1 MKYKVNEIVA
11 NQAYLFL
18 IFILNGI
25 LIGILFDIFRILRR
39 SFKTPNF
46 VTYIEDILFWIIS
59 TLSVIYS
66 LFVFNNGEI
75 RGYIFIGL
83 IFGIAIYMLFFSKIV
98 MKVSIKI
105 MLLLKQVF
113 KFLYKILSYPVKI
126 ILNPLK
132 FLIKKLFSFK
142 IDLQKLKIKSKSNKN
157 LQNKEGF

>member
-46 VTYIEDILFWIIS
+46 VTYIEDTLFWIIS

-75 RGYIFIGL
+75 RGYIFIGI
-83 IFGIAIYMLFFSKIV
+83 IFGIAIYMLFFSKII
-98 MKVSIKI
+98 MKISVKI
-105 MLLLKQVF
+105 ILFCKKVF
-113 KFLYKILSYPVKI
+113 KFIIRILSYPVKI

-132 FLIKKLFSFK
+132 FLIKKLFSFR
-142 IDLQKLKIKSKSNKN
+142 IDLQKLKIKSKNSKK

>member
-1 MKYKVNEIVA
+1 MNEIVT

-25 LIGILFDIFRILRR
+25 LIGILFDVFRILRR

-46 VTYIEDILFWIIS
+46 VTYIEDIIFWLAS
-59 TLSVIYS
+59 TLSIIYS

-83 IFGIAIYMLFFSKIV
+83 IFGIVTYMLFFSKII
-98 MKVSIKI
+98 MKISIKI
-105 MLLLKQVF
+105 ILFLKQVF
-113 KFLYKILSYPVKI
+113 KFLYKILSYTVKI

-132 FLIKKLFSFK
+132 FLMKKLFSFK
-142 IDLQKLKIKSKSNKN
+142 IDIKK
-157 LQNKEGF
+157 